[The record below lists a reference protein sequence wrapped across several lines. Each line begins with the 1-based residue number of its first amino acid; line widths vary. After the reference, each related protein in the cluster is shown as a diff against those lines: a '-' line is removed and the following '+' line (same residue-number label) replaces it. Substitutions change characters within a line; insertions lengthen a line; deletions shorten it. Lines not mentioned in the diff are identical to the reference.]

1 MLFIQRDDVVEDLA
15 ATTTHPAFR
24 HPVLPGRP
32 DAGAFGLQ
40 ARRLQESDDVGVKLR
55 IAIQDGVPIGAG
67 VGERLA
73 QLLDDPGGRGMA
85 SDIEVYDSAAPMF
98 DHEEAV
104 EQLECDRRHREKVK
118 RHDDLAMILE
128 KG

>member
-1 MLFIQRDDVVEDLA
+1 
-15 ATTTHPAFR
+15 
-24 HPVLPGRP
+24 
-32 DAGAFGLQ
+32 
-40 ARRLQESDDVGVKLR
+40 
-55 IAIQDGVPIGAG
+55 
-67 VGERLA
+67 
-73 QLLDDPGGRGMA
+73 MA